1 MSVILSAYTKNAF
14 KEYVLPNIDNTN
26 YKIVFESRIFGTSED
41 TEVNFDIIEQNWR
54 ILPGDGYTL
63 DGASDFGVALTDGTE
78 LNICCLDGTN
88 IHISVAYTE
97 ENYIYTRKFAIPSGV
112 TQITI
117 GSAEDNDIVCT
128 GSKFLSRHHARLF
141 LLPDGWYVEN
151 MSKNGVFIDSVR
163 VNYKESLSYGAF
175 INIIGIKIV
184 FLGDTLA
191 VNGYG
196 EISVSG
202 KLIPINTDSS
212 NVPTVKKEK
221 VRSFFNRAPRI
232 FDDLI
237 TEKIEIEAPPSPI
250 RENRRPLFMTIGPAF
265 TMAIPMVLSCV
276 LMVYASKKA
285 GGTSGGFM
293 LTGVITA
300 VASAVLGVFWALMNI
315 RYERKKNVESES
327 QRFESYSDYLMT
339 MAEKVKSAY
348 EHNTDALLSRYP
360 SSAECAEKAPES
372 SKLWNR
378 NISHTDF
385 LSHRVGLGEL
395 PFQAEICIPKE
406 KFCLIKDSL
415 AKKPQLIHDTYCNLK
430 NVPICVDLMENHI
443 IGIVGG
449 RDKLGAYEVV
459 RNLSVQI
466 AASNCYTDVK
476 LCYVFSENS
485 FNKQMSF
492 AKWLPH
498 CWSENKKTRFC
509 ACSKDEASDVFF
521 ELTKVFRMR
530 EDSLRSGSSKDNS
543 PLPHY
548 VLFLEDLS
556 VLEGEPISKY
566 IFDNSDDIGIT
577 TVLLTDSYENL
588 PNSCECIIYND
599 GELTGVYTPQTLSG
613 LGNNLLHD
621 EVSPAQA
628 EAFARKLSDIQVA
641 EISAGGDIPNSLS
654 FLDMY
659 HVESVKDIPIIE
671 NWKKNRTYENMRA
684 LIGQKA
690 GGIGCYLDVHE
701 KYHGPH
707 GLVAGTTG
715 SGKSE
720 TLQTYIL
727 SLAVSYS
734 PDDIGFLIIDFKG
747 GGMANLFSNL
757 PHMLG
762 QISNLSGNQ
771 IRRAMISIK
780 SENLRRQ
787 RVFGEYGVN
796 NINAYTRLLKN
807 NEASVPMPH
816 LFIIIDEFAEL
827 KREEPEF
834 MSELIS
840 VAQVG
845 RSLGV
850 HLILATQKPGGTVD
864 DNIRS
869 NSKFKLCLRVQDRQ
883 DSTEMLGKPDAAY
896 LSQAGKCYLQVG
908 NDEIFE
914 LFQSG
919 WSGAAYNEDMI
930 GVQASPAILVSM
942 TGKTAIVGNKALARR
957 KDEARREWLG
967 AFASCVSAAE
977 QDTGLSVED
986 AVNNY
991 DCMKT
996 LEKCI
1001 YDMLS
1006 QMGIDYPA
1014 SQHNTRALENFIALS
1029 AELGTDRIEAI
1040 ASKAEYTKTALP
1052 EMKEKTQLDAL
1063 VDYMHALAERFGY
1076 KRNLRLWMPPL
1087 PERFVISEL
1096 PEFSQ
1101 HAYCEGRWPEHDS
1114 WSLSAPVGL
1123 CDDPVNQTQIP
1134 LYVDFAKDGH
1144 LAVCGN
1150 ATSGKST
1157 FLQTLIWSLI
1167 NMYTPAQLNV
1177 YAIDYSN
1184 HMLQAFEEDKHIGG
1198 IMYENDTEK
1207 TEKFFYMIS
1216 DILKNRKKTV
1226 RGGSFGQYIRAHGYV
1241 MPAIVAVIDNYSSFR
1256 EKTDNKYESIIWE
1269 LSRDGAAFGIFLV
1282 ISSGGFGSSEIQ
1294 NKIADNIRNVITLDM
1309 GDKLRYID
1317 LLRTS
1322 HIDILPEQNC
1332 KGRGLVTADGTI
1344 LEFQTAVC
1352 MEADDDYER
1361 SEKIKSACED
1371 MNLHFDGAGA
1381 AHVPEIPE
1389 KPTWFSLSEN
1399 PQFNEALETGDLLPF
1414 AYEQKTASL
1423 YSIDLSDTFCYAI
1436 SGKSRSGRTETLKVI
1451 AAAAAQGNG
1460 DLCIIDSPDGQLKH
1474 FAAKLDCAYVSSREE
1489 LFDFAKELAETFKT
1503 RNRKKRELLESGAED
1518 AEIYRKMCS
1527 ERRKWIFVSDFASFL
1542 ETVYKSGEKIGSMAP
1557 FFENIL
1563 EKGRLHNIYFVFDIN
1578 TDETV
1583 SMLSRKLYGT
1593 VSGYR
1598 TGVHLGG
1605 ALSNQK
1611 IFDCSSIPYVEQT
1624 KVYKPGVGMAF
1635 DADGAT
1641 KIVLPSSK
1649 GV

>member
-1 MSVILSAYTKNAF
+1 M
-14 KEYVLPNIDNTN
+14 
-26 YKIVFESRIFGTSED
+26 YKRQES
-41 TEVNFDIIEQNWR
+41 
-54 ILPGDGYTL
+54 
-63 DGASDFGVALTDGTE
+63 
-78 LNICCLDGTN
+78 
-88 IHISVAYTE
+88 
-97 ENYIYTRKFAIPSGV
+97 
-112 TQITI
+112 
-117 GSAEDNDIVCT
+117 
-128 GSKFLSRHHARLF
+128 
-141 LLPDGWYVEN
+141 
-151 MSKNGVFIDSVR
+151 
-163 VNYKESLSYGAF
+163 
-175 INIIGIKIV
+175 
-184 FLGDTLA
+184 
-191 VNGYG
+191 
-196 EISVSG
+196 
-202 KLIPINTDSS
+202 
-212 NVPTVKKEK
+212 
-221 VRSFFNRAPRI
+221 
-232 FDDLI
+232 
-237 TEKIEIEAPPSPI
+237 
-250 RENRRPLFMTIGPAF
+250 
-265 TMAIPMVLSCV
+265 
-276 LMVYASKKA
+276 
-285 GGTSGGFM
+285 
-293 LTGVITA
+293 
-300 VASAVLGVFWALMNI
+300 
-315 RYERKKNVESES
+315 
-327 QRFESYSDYLMT
+327 
-339 MAEKVKSAY
+339 
-348 EHNTDALLSRYP
+348 
-360 SSAECAEKAPES
+360 
-372 SKLWNR
+372 
-378 NISHTDF
+378 
-385 LSHRVGLGEL
+385 
-395 PFQAEICIPKE
+395 
-406 KFCLIKDSL
+406 
-415 AKKPQLIHDTYCNLK
+415 
-430 NVPICVDLMENHI
+430 
-443 IGIVGG
+443 
-449 RDKLGAYEVV
+449 
-459 RNLSVQI
+459 
-466 AASNCYTDVK
+466 
-476 LCYVFSENS
+476 
-485 FNKQMSF
+485 
-492 AKWLPH
+492 
-498 CWSENKKTRFC
+498 
-509 ACSKDEASDVFF
+509 
-521 ELTKVFRMR
+521 
-530 EDSLRSGSSKDNS
+530 
-543 PLPHY
+543 
-548 VLFLEDLS
+548 
-556 VLEGEPISKY
+556 
-566 IFDNSDDIGIT
+566 
-577 TVLLTDSYENL
+577 
-588 PNSCECIIYND
+588 
-599 GELTGVYTPQTLSG
+599 
-613 LGNNLLHD
+613 
-621 EVSPAQA
+621 
-628 EAFARKLSDIQVA
+628 
-641 EISAGGDIPNSLS
+641 
-654 FLDMY
+654 
-659 HVESVKDIPIIE
+659 
-671 NWKKNRTYENMRA
+671 
-684 LIGQKA
+684 
-690 GGIGCYLDVHE
+690 
-701 KYHGPH
+701 
-707 GLVAGTTG
+707 
-715 SGKSE
+715 
-720 TLQTYIL
+720 
-727 SLAVSYS
+727 
-734 PDDIGFLIIDFKG
+734 
-747 GGMANLFSNL
+747 
-757 PHMLG
+757 
-762 QISNLSGNQ
+762 
-771 IRRAMISIK
+771 
-780 SENLRRQ
+780 
-787 RVFGEYGVN
+787 
-796 NINAYTRLLKN
+796 
-807 NEASVPMPH
+807 
-816 LFIIIDEFAEL
+816 
-827 KREEPEF
+827 
-834 MSELIS
+834 
-840 VAQVG
+840 
-845 RSLGV
+845 
-850 HLILATQKPGGTVD
+850 
-864 DNIRS
+864 
-869 NSKFKLCLRVQDRQ
+869 
-883 DSTEMLGKPDAAY
+883 
-896 LSQAGKCYLQVG
+896 
-908 NDEIFE
+908 
-914 LFQSG
+914 
-919 WSGAAYNEDMI
+919 
-930 GVQASPAILVSM
+930 
-942 TGKTAIVGNKALARR
+942 
-957 KDEARREWLG
+957 
-967 AFASCVSAAE
+967 
-977 QDTGLSVED
+977 
-986 AVNNY
+986 
-991 DCMKT
+991 
-996 LEKCI
+996 
-1001 YDMLS
+1001 
-1006 QMGIDYPA
+1006 
-1014 SQHNTRALENFIALS
+1014 
-1029 AELGTDRIEAI
+1029 I

-1322 HIDILPEQNC
+1322 HIDILPEQNR

-1381 AHVPEIPE
+1381 APVPEIPE

-1489 LFDFAKELAETFKT
+1489 LFDFAKELAEIFKT